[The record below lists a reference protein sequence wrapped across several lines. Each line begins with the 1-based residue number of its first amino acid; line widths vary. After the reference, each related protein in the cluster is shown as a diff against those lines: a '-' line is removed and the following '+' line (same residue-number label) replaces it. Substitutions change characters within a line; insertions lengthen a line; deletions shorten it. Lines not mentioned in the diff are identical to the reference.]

1 MSRLPWV
8 LASLVALF
16 SAPGPLGA
24 QVSLPSTGAGVVA
37 EPSGR
42 FVISGVP
49 AGTHRLRINVL
60 GYRPLDRPVNVVA
73 GEVTE
78 VSLGLE
84 SAAVVLKG
92 LVVTALGIERRAR
105 TLGVATQHI
114 DDTRLGPIAPN
125 VVASLS
131 GRVPGVSITNATTQG
146 GSSRIVIRGE
156 SSLLGNN
163 QPLFVV
169 DGIPVDN
176 YIGVRQGVLADQ
188 GGYDYGTLI
197 NDLDLGSIES
207 VTVLKGP
214 NASSL
219 YGSRASN
226 GAILVDTRKGIGA
239 LGGADIVVSQT
250 VTWEDELR
258 LPKYQSEYGQGN
270 QGIFEY
276 YDGDGNGRFDERDES
291 WGPPLD
297 VGLMIPQ
304 FHSPVTGVDANGRAI
319 LEPLPWVSHPDNIDQ
334 FYERGTV
341 VTSVSVA
348 SASDRMNGRMGY
360 TRFGQNGMVPGNRL
374 DRSTLSLAGGMTA
387 TDWLR
392 LDTSLQYTTQGGLN
406 RPAQGYDPNNPQG
419 QIGVWFGR
427 QVDMELLRRNYLE
440 RFPDGHPAA
449 GTPYNWQRHYWN
461 NPYYLQLANGNED
474 ERNRLFGQVSA
485 SFQLMPWLAGMAR
498 TATDWYE
505 DDRLK
510 AWAEDNCCMYSTNPL
525 TGGREPVQGTGAFAR
540 VGPGLSGDE
549 LHGLP
554 VPGDAGPGLSRFDL
568 RQLRRKPT

>member
-226 GAILVDTRKGIGA
+226 GGHPRRYEEGHRRLGRRGHRRQSDRHVGGRAPPAEVPERVRPGEPGDLRVLRRRRKRA
-239 LGGADIVVSQT
+239 LRREGR
-250 VTWEDELR
+250 EL
-258 LPKYQSEYGQGN
+258 
-270 QGIFEY
+270 
-276 YDGDGNGRFDERDES
+276 
-291 WGPPLD
+291 GPPARRGSD
-297 VGLMIPQ
+297 DPAVPQ
-304 FHSPVTGVDANGRAI
+304 PGHGRRRERAGHPRAA
-319 LEPLPWVSHPDNIDQ
+319 PL
-334 FYERGTV
+334 G
-341 VTSVSVA
+341 VA
-348 SASDRMNGRMGY
+348 SGQHRPVLRTGY
-360 TRFGQNGMVPGNRL
+360 GGHERLRGERLGPHEQPHGLHPGSAR
-374 DRSTLSLAGGMTA
+374 TGWSLAIDSIA
-387 TDWLR
+387 
-392 LDTSLQYTTQGGLN
+392 
-406 RPAQGYDPNNPQG
+406 RP
-419 QIGVWFGR
+419 
-427 QVDMELLRRNYLE
+427 
-440 RFPDGHPAA
+440 
-449 GTPYNWQRHYWN
+449 
-461 NPYYLQLANGNED
+461 
-474 ERNRLFGQVSA
+474 
-485 SFQLMPWLAGMAR
+485 
-498 TATDWYE
+498 
-505 DDRLK
+505 
-510 AWAEDNCCMYSTNPL
+510 
-525 TGGREPVQGTGAFAR
+525 
-540 VGPGLSGDE
+540 
-549 LHGLP
+549 
-554 VPGDAGPGLSRFDL
+554 
-568 RQLRRKPT
+568 